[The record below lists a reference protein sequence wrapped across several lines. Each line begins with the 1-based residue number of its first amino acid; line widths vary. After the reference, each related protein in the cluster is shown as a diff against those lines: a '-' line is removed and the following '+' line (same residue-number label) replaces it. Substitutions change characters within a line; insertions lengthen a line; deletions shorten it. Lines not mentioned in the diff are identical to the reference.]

1 MKTSMSQALMLP
13 GEGEWGSCF
22 FVFAC
27 VLPTKIVR
35 VAAPVVVFRDLF
47 VCTTRKRL
55 ESLADVS

>member
-1 MKTSMSQALMLP
+1 MLP

-47 VCTTRKRL
+47 VCTTRERL